1 MSCFY
6 FLKKLTVHLSLYG
19 HISCGKQ
26 HMWQMAIV
34 IAASAEGISLFGDC
48 QRKARN
54 YKGTY
59 ISFAGFS
66 SFGEYSNQTSW

>member
-1 MSCFY
+1 MSFY
-6 FLKKLTVHLSLYG
+6 FLKKRTVHLSLYS

-34 IAASAEGISLFGDC
+34 IAASAEDISLFGDS
-48 QRKARN
+48 QSKAGN
-54 YKGTY
+54 YKG
-59 ISFAGFS
+59 INFADFS